1 MHGPIFQLFF
11 RLLFQVKSMS
21 IYVNPYL
28 EKLMDTDLHGFV
40 VAAVSDIF
48 VGITGFTKLPFDR

>member
-1 MHGPIFQLFF
+1 
-11 RLLFQVKSMS
+11 MS

-28 EKLMDTDLHGFV
+28 EKLMDTDLDGFV